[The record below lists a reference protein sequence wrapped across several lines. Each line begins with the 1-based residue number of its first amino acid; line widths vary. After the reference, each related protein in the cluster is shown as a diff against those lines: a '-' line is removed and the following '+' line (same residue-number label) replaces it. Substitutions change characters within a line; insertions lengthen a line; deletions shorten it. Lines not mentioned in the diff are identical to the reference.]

1 MAALALYERI
11 LELIPES
18 ELKERIDKKIQ
29 SVGGLLSE
37 EGALLLI
44 AGELGISIEEE
55 HKEKKHFFISDINEG
70 MQHIDISGRIMRIFD
85 ANTFQRK
92 TGIEGRVQNIV
103 IADKTGSI
111 RIVFWD
117 DQIDK
122 IKQFKR
128 GDVVTIRNGY
138 LRKGLNNQFEISLGK
153 EGVITSGHD
162 SPDYPPIEYVKIKIR
177 DIEDKMNNID
187 ITGRVSSV
195 FGVREFLKKDGSTGK
210 VGNFTIMDDTG
221 EIRVTLWDKKAELLN
236 NLVKNDLI
244 RIENAYSKMGL
255 NSVEIN
261 LGFSSNISI
270 EKGEREDIPKAESSK
285 KSIGDLEENMRG
297 INLEGIVKEIYE
309 LRTFNRD
316 NRIGKVGRFLLSDGS
331 NEVKVVLWD
340 DKTEMLEKLF
350 PGINVKI
357 DSCNIKFNNGLEAH
371 VGFGSRLEITKTEE
385 KAEDKKIVDY
395 KRGDSI
401 NILGRVKGIEGD
413 FLIVIDESGTV
424 PVSLANIQNKNF
436 NVGDMVKV
444 IGTLENDSDVLHVN
458 AISIDK
464 GDDNF
469 PDLDSLINPPLKLI
483 NELSNNDFC
492 IISPLIKHVS
502 KDGDNYI
509 IICDDGYGN
518 IRGKIKKEVEPLKEY
533 DIKARIFE
541 SNNLKEFY
549 GYEINE
555 IDPAFKAKSIF
566 TVI

>member
-44 AGELGISIEEE
+44 AGELGINIEEE

-92 TGIEGRVQNIV
+92 TGIEGKVQNIV

-340 DKTEMLEKLF
+340 DKTDMLEQLF

-436 NVGDMVKV
+436 NVGDVVKV

>member
-85 ANTFQRK
+85 AITFQRK

-195 FGVREFLKKDGSTGK
+195 FGVREFLKKDGSMGK

-340 DKTEMLEKLF
+340 DKTDMLEQLF

>member
-85 ANTFQRK
+85 AITFQRK

-340 DKTEMLEKLF
+340 DKTEMLEQLF

>member
-1 MAALALYERI
+1 
-11 LELIPES
+11 
-18 ELKERIDKKIQ
+18 
-29 SVGGLLSE
+29 
-37 EGALLLI
+37 
-44 AGELGISIEEE
+44 
-55 HKEKKHFFISDINEG
+55 
-70 MQHIDISGRIMRIFD
+70 
-85 ANTFQRK
+85 
-92 TGIEGRVQNIV
+92 
-103 IADKTGSI
+103 
-111 RIVFWD
+111 
-117 DQIDK
+117 
-122 IKQFKR
+122 
-128 GDVVTIRNGY
+128 
-138 LRKGLNNQFEISLGK
+138 
-153 EGVITSGHD
+153 
-162 SPDYPPIEYVKIKIR
+162 
-177 DIEDKMNNID
+177 MNNID

>member
-44 AGELGISIEEE
+44 AGELGINIEEE

-340 DKTEMLEKLF
+340 DKTEMLEQLF